1 MKRVI
6 ESAIWAALVCSLAA
20 CERDA
25 ISAGRQSAMLHKGH
39 NGSAPSGQDWE
50 VTGGGPREVAL
61 VAPLQVPTGSGG
73 TGGSGGTFGT
83 GGTGGSGGTFG
94 SGGSGGTST
103 GGSGGT
109 STGGSGGIGGVNTGG
124 TLSGER

>member
-25 ISAGRQSAMLHKGH
+25 ISAGRQSATLHKAH
-39 NGSAPSGQDWE
+39 DGSAPSGQAWE
-50 VTGGGPREVAL
+50 VTDGGPREVAP

-103 GGSGGT
+103 GGSGGI
-109 STGGSGGIGGVNTGG
+109 GGIGGVNTGG
-124 TLSGER
+124 TLRGER